1 MGISNSIGSN
11 TFDILLCLGVPWLI
25 KSAMLASAPPTGEPA
40 RTREEFERAVVINS
54 DGLEYSALSLLSATL
69 LLFVTFGCY
78 QFRLNKRV
86 GFVCLALYAVF
97 LTFASLVEL
106 NVFFEVNLPICES
119 NNK

>member
-11 TFDILLCLGVPWLI
+11 TFDILLCLGLPWLI
-25 KSAMLASAPPTGEPA
+25 KSAMLAGAPPSNEPPQ
-40 RTREEFERAVVINS
+40 TREQFERAVVINS

-78 QFRLNKRV
+78 HFRLNKKV
-86 GFVCLALYAVF
+86 GFVCLALYAIF

-106 NVFFEVNLPICES
+106 NVFFPVNLPICQQS
-119 NNK
+119 